1 LLANLLFG
9 FFRLGLWLLT
19 RRVVEGVEGLPEPPY
34 ILASNHLGTLDVPF
48 IYAAAGGPPLVGW
61 AAEKYERQLIF
72 GGLLRAGGAV
82 FIQRGQ
88 VDRRALNFA
97 VDALKSGKSFG
108 MAPEGTRSPH
118 HSLIRAKTGVA
129 FLADE
134 AQVPVVPVALT
145 GTEDPFKSWLH
156 LRRPILRARFGP
168 PFRLPPLPAEGRT
181 EALKRNTDEI
191 MCRIAALLPP
201 AYRGVYADHPR
212 TVALIAEGYGQPTSS
227 RPAPRRQS
235 NRVAL

>member
-1 LLANLLFG
+1 
-9 FFRLGLWLLT
+9 
-19 RRVVEGVEGLPEPPY
+19 V
-34 ILASNHLGTLDVPF
+34 
-48 IYAAAGGPPLVGW
+48 GGPHLVGW

-72 GGLLRAGGAV
+72 GAILRAGGAV

-97 VDALKSGKSFG
+97 VETLKSGKAFG

-129 FLADE
+129 FIADE
-134 AQVPVVPVALT
+134 AQVPIVPVGLT
-145 GTEDPFKSWLH
+145 GTERPFDSWLR
-156 LRRPILRARFGP
+156 LRRPLLKARFGP

-181 EALKRNTDEI
+181 EALKQNTDEI

-201 AYRGVYADHPR
+201 EYRGVYADHPR
-212 TVALIAEGYGQPTSS
+212 TRALLAEGYGQPPSVRPAS
-227 RPAPRRQS
+227 RPQS
-235 NRVAL
+235 DRVAL

>member
-1 LLANLLFG
+1 MLANLLLA

-19 RRVVEGVEGLPEPPY
+19 RRHVEGLEHVPDPPY
-34 ILASNHLGTLDVPF
+34 ILAANHLGTLDIPF

-97 VDALKSGKSFG
+97 VEALKSGKSFG
-108 MAPEGTRSPH
+108 MAPEGTRSRH

-129 FLADE
+129 YLADE
-134 AQVPVVPVALT
+134 ARVPVVPVAIN
-145 GTEDPFKSWLH
+145 GTERPFDSWLR
-156 LRRPILRARFGP
+156 LRRPLMTARFGP
-168 PFRLPPLPAEGRT
+168 PLWLPPLPEEGRN
-181 EALKRNTDEI
+181 EALRRNTDEI
-191 MCRIAALLPP
+191 MCSIAAMLPP
-201 AYRGVYADHPR
+201 EYRGEYADHPR
-212 TVALIAEGYGQPTSS
+212 TRALIAAGYGPLSAEGPVLLEPS
-227 RPAPRRQS
+227 DK
-235 NRVAL
+235 VVL